1 MEAEEKLVKILTKYF
16 SDVLDEIVVETLW
29 VEVIDEEKG
38 WYKIDNVPFYGAE
51 FSCGDVV
58 LAEYDESEMCL
69 VYRKVVEHSGN
80 STVQVVILE
89 DGFDIESLR
98 EEFNELGFSSE
109 KAASGY
115 FVLEIPFD
123 KNYNIIYTKLLEL
136 QNKGLLDFAEPVLS
150 EKHFKEK

>member
-38 WYKIDNVPFYGAE
+38 WYKVDNIPFYGAE

-58 LAEYDESEMCL
+58 LAEYDEAEMCL
-69 VYRKVVEHSGN
+69 VYRKVIEHSGN
-80 STVQVVILE
+80 STVQVVIFE

-109 KAASGY
+109 KAGSSY
-115 FVLEIPFD
+115 FVLEIPFE
-123 KNYNIIYTKLLEL
+123 KNYNIIYTKLLTL
-136 QNKGLLDFAEPVLS
+136 QEKGLLDFAEPVLS

>member
-1 MEAEEKLVKILTKYF
+1 MEAEEKSVKILTKYF

-29 VEVIDEEKG
+29 AEVVDEGKG
-38 WYKIDNVPFYGAE
+38 WYKIDNVPFYGAV

-58 LAEYDESEMCL
+58 LAEYDEAEMCL
-69 VYRKVVEHSGN
+69 VYRKVIEHSGN
-80 STVQVVILE
+80 STVQVVIFE

-109 KAASGY
+109 KAGSSY
-115 FVLEIPFD
+115 FVLEIPFE

>member
-1 MEAEEKLVKILTKYF
+1 METNEKSVKILTKYF
-16 SDVLDEIVVETLW
+16 SDTLDEIVVETLW
-29 VEVIDEEKG
+29 AEVIDEEKS
-38 WYKIDNVPFYGAE
+38 WYKVDNIPFYGAG

-80 STVQVVILE
+80 STVQVVVFE

-98 EEFNELGFSSE
+98 EEFNELGFYSERAGSS
-109 KAASGY
+109 Y
-115 FVLEIPFD
+115 FVLEIPFE
-123 KNYNIIYTKLLEL
+123 KNYNIIYTKLLSL
-136 QNKGLLDFAEPVLS
+136 QDKGLLEFAEPVLS

>member
-1 MEAEEKLVKILTKYF
+1 MEAEEKSVKILTKYF

-29 VEVIDEEKG
+29 AEVVDEEKG
-38 WYKIDNVPFYGAE
+38 WYKVDNIPFYGAE

-58 LAEYDESEMCL
+58 LAEYDEAEMCL

-80 STVQVVILE
+80 STVQVVIFE
-89 DGFDIESLR
+89 IESLR

-109 KAASGY
+109 KVGSSY

-123 KNYNIIYTKLLEL
+123 KNYNIIYTKLLAL
-136 QNKGLLDFAEPVLS
+136 QDKGLLEFAESVLS

>member
-1 MEAEEKLVKILTKYF
+1 METEEKSVKILTKYF
-16 SDVLDEIVVETLW
+16 SDTLDEIVVETLW
-29 VEVIDEEKG
+29 AEVIDEEKG
-38 WYKIDNVPFYGAE
+38 WYKVDNIPFYGAE
-51 FSCGDVV
+51 FSCGDIV
-58 LAEYDESEMCL
+58 LAEYDEAEMCL
-69 VYRKVVEHSGN
+69 VYRKVVEYSGN
-80 STVQVVILE
+80 STVQVVVFE

-115 FVLEIPFD
+115 FVLEIPFE

>member
-58 LAEYDESEMCL
+58 LAEYDEEEMCL
-69 VYRKVVEHSGN
+69 VYRKVVEYSGN
-80 STVQVVILE
+80 STVQVIVFE

-109 KAASGY
+109 KAMSNY
-115 FVLEIPFD
+115 FVLEIPFE
-123 KNYNIIYTKLLEL
+123 KNYNIIYTKLLAL
-136 QNKGLLDFAEPVLS
+136 QDKGLLDFAEPVLS

>member
-1 MEAEEKLVKILTKYF
+1 METEEKSVKILTKYF

-29 VEVIDEEKG
+29 AEVIDEEKG
-38 WYKIDNVPFYGAE
+38 WYKIDNIPFYGAE

-58 LAEYDESEMCL
+58 LAEYDEEEMCL
-69 VYRKVVEHSGN
+69 VYKKVVEYSGN
-80 STVQVVILE
+80 STVQVVVFE

-109 KAASGY
+109 KAGSSY
-115 FVLEIPFD
+115 FVLEIPFE
-123 KNYNIIYTKLLEL
+123 KNYNIIYTKLLAL
-136 QNKGLLDFAEPVLS
+136 QNKGLLEFAEPILS

>member
-16 SDVLDEIVVETLW
+16 SNVLDEIVVETLW
-29 VEVIDEEKG
+29 AEVIDEEKG
-38 WYKIDNVPFYGAE
+38 WYKVDNIPFYGAE

-58 LAEYDESEMCL
+58 LAEYDEADMCH
-69 VYRKVVEHSGN
+69 VYRSLVEHSGN
-80 STVQVVILE
+80 STVQVVIFG

-109 KAASGY
+109 KAGSSY
-115 FVLEIPFD
+115 FVLEIPFE
-123 KNYNIIYTKLLEL
+123 KNYNIIYTKLLAL
-136 QNKGLLDFAEPVLS
+136 QDKGLLEFAEPVLS

>member
-1 MEAEEKLVKILTKYF
+1 
-16 SDVLDEIVVETLW
+16 
-29 VEVIDEEKG
+29 
-38 WYKIDNVPFYGAE
+38 
-51 FSCGDVV
+51 
-58 LAEYDESEMCL
+58 MCL
-69 VYRKVVEHSGN
+69 VYRKVVEYSGN

-109 KAASGY
+109 KVGSSY

-123 KNYNIIYTKLLEL
+123 KNYNIIYTKLLAH
-136 QNKGLLDFAEPVLS
+136 QDKGLLEFAEPVLS

>member
-1 MEAEEKLVKILTKYF
+1 MEVEEKSVKILTKYF

-29 VEVIDEEKG
+29 AEVVDEGKG
-38 WYKIDNVPFYGAE
+38 WYKIDNIPFYGAE

-58 LAEYDESEMCL
+58 LAEYDEAEMCL

-80 STVQVVILE
+80 STVQVVIFE

-98 EEFNELGFSSE
+98 KEFNELGFSSE
-109 KAASGY
+109 KAGSSY
-115 FVLEIPFD
+115 FVLEIPFE
-123 KNYNIIYTKLLEL
+123 KNYNIIYTKLLTL
-136 QNKGLLDFAEPVLS
+136 QEKGLLDFAEPVLS